1 MACPH
6 VSALIAQCYKIGIC
20 RSETGSELS
29 IMVDLAYSYNQQNT
43 EYGFEGDPFRPVEG
57 KYFGYL
63 VYGNQ
68 W

>member
-6 VSALIAQCYKIGIC
+6 VSALMAHCYKVGIC
-20 RSETGSELS
+20 KSDTGSELS
-29 IMVDLAYSYNQQNT
+29 RMVDVAYSYNQQNQD
-43 EYGFEGDPFRPVEG
+43 YGFEGDPFRPVVD

-63 VYGNQ
+63 VYGNK